1 MYHETMAVASFLLV
15 QTANQMAEM
24 AVSKSINDVCPA
36 KKS

>member
-24 AVSKSINDVCPA
+24 AVTKSIHDVCPG